1 MKKMVFGKEKRG
13 LSPVI
18 ATTLLILIAVII
30 AVIILLWIRSYIGE
44 KAEKDLGGGPIALEN
59 ACKEVKF
66 DADAKLEFEN
76 QRTNLKVH
84 VGNNGN
90 VPIYGIEVKKKGFAS
105 VSSVRA
111 VNTRSPNLAIA
122 SGEDEDLELSDVN
135 NVEIGNDL
143 VIVPIVLGESKKAK
157 KAYVCEEQY
166 GVEVKVV

>member
-1 MKKMVFGKEKRG
+1 MFGENNKRG

-44 KAEKDLGGGPIALEN
+44 KAEKDLGSGPIALEN
-59 ACKEVKF
+59 ACREVKF
-66 DADAKLEFEN
+66 DADAKLDVN
-76 QRTNLKVH
+76 NLNLKVH

-105 VSSVRA
+105 VSSIRA
-111 VNTRSPNLAIA
+111 VNTKSPNLAIA
-122 SGEDEDLELSDVN
+122 SGEDEDLELNGVS
-135 NVEIGNDL
+135 NVAVGDDL
-143 VIVPIVLGESKKAK
+143 IIVPIVLGESKKAK

>member
-1 MKKMVFGKEKRG
+1 MVFGKEKRG

-59 ACKEVKF
+59 VCKEVKF
-66 DADAKLEFEN
+66 DADAKFE
-76 QRTNLKVH
+76 TGNLKVH